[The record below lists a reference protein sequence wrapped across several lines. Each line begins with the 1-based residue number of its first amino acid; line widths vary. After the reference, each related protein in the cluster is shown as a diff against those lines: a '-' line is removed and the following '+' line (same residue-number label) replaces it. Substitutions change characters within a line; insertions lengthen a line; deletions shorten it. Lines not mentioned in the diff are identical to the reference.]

1 MKVCKDCGKE
11 VSKSAKVCP
20 NCGKKLKKPIGL
32 FIFLGIIILFIIGAI
47 VSGNEEAAR
56 QKVFNQNEIATYE
69 NVNYS
74 ILSVKRTKGEEFF
87 EADKGKEYI
96 LISLKIENKSDSKI
110 SYNELDWE
118 LVDSNGDE
126 KSFAIWGNDNNSALE
141 SGNLN
146 PGGTKT
152 GTIAF
157 EIPKGD
163 KNLTLNYYDNI
174 FNDERTFEFKIVD

>member
-1 MKVCKDCGKE
+1 MYYKKALESELEDNLFKSPTKE
-11 VSKSAKVCP
+11 YRACP
-20 NCGKKLKKPIGL
+20 FWAWNSTLDTEYLEEQICAFREMGFGGFFMHPRIGL
-32 FIFLGIIILFIIGAI
+32 
-47 VSGNEEAAR
+47 
-56 QKVFNQNEIATYE
+56 
-69 NVNYS
+69 
-74 ILSVKRTKGEEFF
+74 RTKYLGEEFF